1 MKKLRVGVIGLG
13 DICDVYLK
21 TLLANN
27 DKVSV
32 DACASRGL
40 EKAQKAAARYGIP
53 KAYESA
59 EQLIADPEID
69 MLLNLTP
76 PAVHGKYNLM
86 ALGAGKHVYTE
97 KPLAATFAEGREIMS
112 LAAEKGLTAG
122 CAPDTFFG
130 RTHSDHARPDRR
142 RHDRLGYGRGRLR
155 CIFWR

>member
-1 MKKLRVGVIGLG
+1 MKKLRIGVIGLG

-32 DACASRGL
+32 EACASRGL

-76 PAVHGKYNLM
+76 PAAHGKYNLM

-97 KPLAATFAEGREIMS
+97 KPLAATYAEGRKS
-112 LAAEKGLTAG
+112 
-122 CAPDTFFG
+122 C
-130 RTHSDHARPDRR
+130 
-142 RHDRLGYGRGRLR
+142 RLPRKRG
-155 CIFWR
+155 